1 MNTSQNIIITGASS
15 GIGFEITKSL
25 ASLNHQVF
33 AVSRNI
39 KPINDF
45 ITSNNITNIKPVPF
59 DLESEDFSSL
69 GSFINETKIHHLIN
83 NAGLLINKPFEN
95 LSFNDFKRQ
104 YEVNVFSV
112 FKLIKFLNLNFI
124 NNQTTICNIT
134 SMGGINGTSKFP
146 GLLGYSSSKGALSIF
161 TECLAE
167 EFKERG
173 INVNGLALGAV
184 QTEMLEKAFPGY
196 IANVSPKEMAEFI
209 INFVLK
215 DSKLFNGKIL
225 PISSST
231 P

>member
-1 MNTSQNIIITGASS
+1 MDKSKNIIVTGASS
-15 GIGFEITKSL
+15 GIGFEITKLL

-33 AVSRNI
+33 AISRNVN
-39 KPINDF
+39 PINDF
-45 ITSNNITNIKPVPF
+45 AASNNISNITSIPF
-59 DLESEDFSSL
+59 DLEADDFSCIKSY
-69 GSFINETKIHHLIN
+69 FDEVKIHHLIN
-83 NAGLLINKPFEN
+83 NAGLLINKPFEE

-104 YEVNVFSV
+104 YDVNVFSV
-112 FKLIKFLNLNFI
+112 FKLIKVLNINFI
-124 NNQTTICNIT
+124 NNQTSICNIT

-196 IANVSPKEMAEFI
+196 KATVSPKEMADYI
-209 INFVLK
+209 VNFVLN